1 MSKRVLRFLQ
11 GMPKALLNQRR
22 NSQKLGTRHMPYK
35 LCVLAFSAKKTMEWK
50 QIRSQFIISY
60 HRLQKRKICI
70 PNNWYATCVIND
82 YTHDLLMTKLL
93 YYNSTTKCN
102 EIMIWEN
109 HLFGISATEIMI
121 VRRYFKPAVFF
132 PIHLVLQN
140 YYFHFQKSSNSFH
153 FLFKTKYILNHVL
166 VNTRPLYKIVTHT

>member
-1 MSKRVLRFLQ
+1 
-11 GMPKALLNQRR
+11 
-22 NSQKLGTRHMPYK
+22 MPYK

-93 YYNSTTKCN
+93 CYISTTKFS
-102 EIMIWEN
+102 EIM
-109 HLFGISATEIMI
+109 T
-121 VRRYFKPAVFF
+121 
-132 PIHLVLQN
+132 
-140 YYFHFQKSSNSFH
+140 
-153 FLFKTKYILNHVL
+153 
-166 VNTRPLYKIVTHT
+166 

>member
-102 EIMIWEN
+102 EIMTWEN
-109 HLFGISATEIMI
+109 HLYGVLGHRNYDGKKIFQTCSVLSYSFGITKLL
-121 VRRYFKPAVFF
+121 F
-132 PIHLVLQN
+132 
-140 YYFHFQKSSNSFH
+140 SFSKE
-153 FLFKTKYILNHVL
+153 L
-166 VNTRPLYKIVTHT
+166 

>member
-1 MSKRVLRFLQ
+1 MGKRFQRFLE
-11 GMPKALLNQRR
+11 GMPKASLNQRQ
-22 NSQKLGTRHMPYK
+22 NSQKVGTRHMPYK

-93 YYNSTTKCN
+93 CYISTTKFS
-102 EIMIWEN
+102 EIM
-109 HLFGISATEIMI
+109 T
-121 VRRYFKPAVFF
+121 
-132 PIHLVLQN
+132 
-140 YYFHFQKSSNSFH
+140 
-153 FLFKTKYILNHVL
+153 
-166 VNTRPLYKIVTHT
+166 